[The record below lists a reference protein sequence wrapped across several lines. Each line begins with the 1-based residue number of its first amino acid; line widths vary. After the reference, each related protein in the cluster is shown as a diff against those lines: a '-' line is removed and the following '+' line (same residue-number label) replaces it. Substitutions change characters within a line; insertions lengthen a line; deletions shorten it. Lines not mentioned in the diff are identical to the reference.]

1 MRQSELITIGWAYG
15 QAEACL
21 AMAMLGASGIRV
33 MPHSYAMVS
42 VQWDLTHALGGIALQ
57 VPAEQAANAAAILS
71 GQSMMGR
78 PGTLWRRLLATVAFI
93 AVFLAF
99 NVPPPA
105 AGFYTV
111 APSAPRQRSSA
122 ADPIPS

>member
-1 MRQSELITIGWAYG
+1 MTQSELTTIGWAYG
-15 QAEACL
+15 QAEAGL

-33 MPHSYAMVS
+33 VPHSYAMAS

-57 VPAEQAANAAAILS
+57 VPAGQAGDAAAILA
-71 GQSMMGR
+71 GQSMMRR
-78 PGTLWRRLLATVAFI
+78 PRTWWRRLLAAVAFI

-105 AGFYTV
+105 TGFYT
-111 APSAPRQRSSA
+111 AALATPRQRSSA
-122 ADPIPS
+122 ADAVPS